1 MDSILVMGW
10 VKYSRKGV
18 NVKNG
23 LKCEMDDGGVGAI
36 YGIEGTNQSSPF
48 PLRQNVPLAAE
59 INKNLINLDTSG
71 RYIKW

>member
-1 MDSILVMGW
+1 MGW

-48 PLRQNVPLAAE
+48 PPRQNVPLAAE
-59 INKNLINLDTSG
+59 IKKLDTSSSRSTKG
-71 RYIKW
+71 K